1 MKIEVRDGNFFY
13 AKKKKEVKPFI
24 YESDISFT
32 LERGKIMAILGP
44 NGAGKTTLL
53 KCITGL
59 NDWRKGG
66 TYINDKPLTSLS
78 QKELWKK
85 IGYVP
90 QAHKMVFGFSIEDL
104 VVMGR
109 APYISSLAKPRK
121 EDYEKAHAALN
132 EVGIAHL
139 AKKSCNEVSGG
150 ELQLALIARTLVSD
164 PEVLILDEPESHLD
178 VQKQVVILETLKR
191 LARDHN
197 ISCIINTHYP
207 NHAFF
212 LADQVLMIAKE
223 KRAVIGNVH
232 EVMTESRMKEYFNIE
247 LRKLIFDEEDLL
259 FETMIPM
266 ALATKRDVA
275 DCKFNPEL

>member
-1 MKIEVRDGNFFY
+1 MKIEVREGNFCY
-13 AKKKKEVKPFI
+13 AKKKEVKPFI
-24 YESDISFT
+24 YESNISFT
-32 LERGKIMAILGP
+32 LEPGQIMAILGP

-59 NDWRKGG
+59 QDWRVGE
-66 TYINDKPLTSLS
+66 TLIDNVPLAKVS

-109 APYISSLAKPRK
+109 APYIGSLSKPRK
-121 EDYEKAHAALN
+121 EDYEKAHEALN
-132 EVGIAHL
+132 EVGIVHL

-164 PEVLILDEPESHLD
+164 PEILILDEPESHLD

-191 LARDHN
+191 LAKEHN

-207 NHAFF
+207 NHAFY

-223 KRAVIGNVH
+223 KKAVIGAVH
-232 EVMTESRMKEYFNIE
+232 EVMTESRMKEYFNID
-247 LRKLIFDEEDLL
+247 LRKLIFEEEDLL
-259 FETMIPM
+259 FETMVPL
-266 ALATKRDVA
+266 ALAAKRDISE
-275 DCKFNPEL
+275 CRFNSFE

>member
-1 MKIEVRDGNFFY
+1 MKIEVREGNFCY
-13 AKKKKEVKPFI
+13 AKKKEVKPFI
-24 YESDISFT
+24 YESNISFT
-32 LERGKIMAILGP
+32 LEPGQIMAILGP

-59 NDWRKGG
+59 QDWRVGE
-66 TYINDKPLTSLS
+66 TLIDNVPLAKVS

-109 APYISSLAKPRK
+109 APYIGSLSKPRK
-121 EDYEKAHAALN
+121 EDYEKAQEALN
-132 EVGIAHL
+132 EVGIVHL

-150 ELQLALIARTLVSD
+150 ELQLALIARTLVSN
-164 PEVLILDEPESHLD
+164 PEILILDEPESHLD

-191 LARDHN
+191 LAKEHR

-207 NHAFF
+207 NHAFY

-223 KRAVIGNVH
+223 KKAVIGAVH
-232 EVMTESRMKEYFNIE
+232 EVMTESRMKEYFNID
-247 LRKLIFDEEDLL
+247 LRKLIFEEEDLL
-259 FETMIPM
+259 FETMVPL
-266 ALATKRDVA
+266 ALAAKRDISE
-275 DCKFNPEL
+275 CRFNSFE

>member
-1 MKIEVRDGNFFY
+1 MKIEVREGNFCY
-13 AKKKKEVKPFI
+13 AKKKEVKPFI
-24 YESDISFT
+24 YESNISFT
-32 LERGKIMAILGP
+32 LEPGQIMAILGP

-59 NDWRKGG
+59 HDWRVGE
-66 TYINDKPLTSLS
+66 TLIDNVPLAKVS

-109 APYISSLAKPRK
+109 APYIGSLSKPRK
-121 EDYEKAHAALN
+121 EDYEKAHEALN
-132 EVGIAHL
+132 EVGIVHL

-150 ELQLALIARTLVSD
+150 ELQLALIARTLVSN
-164 PEVLILDEPESHLD
+164 PEILILDEPESHLD

-191 LARDHN
+191 LAKEHR

-207 NHAFF
+207 NHAFY

-223 KRAVIGNVH
+223 KKAVIGAVH
-232 EVMTESRMKEYFNIE
+232 EVMTESRMKEYFNID
-247 LRKLIFDEEDLL
+247 LRKLIFEEEDLL
-259 FETMIPM
+259 FETMVPL
-266 ALATKRDVA
+266 ALAAKRDISE
-275 DCKFNPEL
+275 CRFNSFE

>member
-1 MKIEVRDGNFFY
+1 MKIEVREGNFCY
-13 AKKKKEVKPFI
+13 AKKKEVKPFI
-24 YESDISFT
+24 YESNISFT
-32 LERGKIMAILGP
+32 LEPGKIMAILGP

-59 NDWRKGG
+59 QGWRVGE
-66 TYINDKPLTSLS
+66 TLIDDVPLAKVS

-109 APYISSLAKPRK
+109 APYIGSLSKPRK
-121 EDYEKAHAALN
+121 EDYEKAHEALN
-132 EVGIAHL
+132 EVGIVHL

-150 ELQLALIARTLVSD
+150 ELQLALIARTLVSN
-164 PEVLILDEPESHLD
+164 PEILILDEPESHLD

-191 LARDHN
+191 LAKEHR

-207 NHAFF
+207 NHAFY

-223 KRAVIGNVH
+223 KKAVIGAVH
-232 EVMTESRMKEYFNIE
+232 EVMTESRMKEYFNID
-247 LRKLIFDEEDLL
+247 LRKLIFEEEDLL
-259 FETMIPM
+259 FETMVPL
-266 ALATKRDVA
+266 ALAAKRDISE
-275 DCKFNPEL
+275 CRFNSFE

>member
-1 MKIEVRDGNFFY
+1 MKIEVREGNFSYGKKREQKPLLY
-13 AKKKKEVKPFI
+13 ASNIE
-24 YESDISFT
+24 FT
-32 LERGKIMAILGP
+32 LARGEIMAILGP

-59 NDWRKGG
+59 MDWKQGE
-66 TYINDKPLTSLS
+66 TLIDDVPLKKIP
-78 QKELWKK
+78 QKELWKR

-109 APYISSLAKPRK
+109 APYISSMSKPRK
-121 EDYEKAHAALN
+121 QDYEKAHIALG
-132 EVGIAHL
+132 EVGILHL

-164 PEVLILDEPESHLD
+164 PEILILDEPESHLD
-178 VQKQVVILETLKR
+178 IQKQVVILETLKK
-191 LARDHN
+191 LATNHN

-207 NHAFF
+207 NHAFY
-212 LADQVLMIAKE
+212 LADQILMIAKE
-223 KRAVIGNVH
+223 KRAVIGDVKD
-232 EVMTESRMKEYFNIE
+232 VMTESRMREYFNID

-259 FETMIPM
+259 FETMIPL
-266 ALATKRDVA
+266 ALAAKRDVSE
-275 DCKFNPEL
+275 CRFNDFNE

>member
-1 MKIEVRDGNFFY
+1 MKIEVREGNFCY
-13 AKKKKEVKPFI
+13 AKKKEVKPFI
-24 YESDISFT
+24 YESNISFT
-32 LERGKIMAILGP
+32 LEPGKIMAILGP

-59 NDWRKGG
+59 QDWRVGE
-66 TYINDKPLTSLS
+66 TLIDDVPLAKVS

-109 APYISSLAKPRK
+109 APYIGSLSKPRK
-121 EDYEKAHAALN
+121 EDYEKAHEALN
-132 EVGIAHL
+132 EVGIVHL

-150 ELQLALIARTLVSD
+150 ELQLALIARTLVSN
-164 PEVLILDEPESHLD
+164 PEILILDEPESHLD

-191 LARDHN
+191 LAKEHR

-207 NHAFF
+207 NHAFY

-223 KRAVIGNVH
+223 KKAVIGAVH
-232 EVMTESRMKEYFNIE
+232 EVMTESRMKEYFNID
-247 LRKLIFDEEDLL
+247 LRKLIFEEEDLL
-259 FETMIPM
+259 FETMVPL
-266 ALATKRDVA
+266 ALAAKRDISE
-275 DCKFNPEL
+275 CRFNSFE

>member
-1 MKIEVRDGNFFY
+1 MKIEVREGNFCY
-13 AKKKKEVKPFI
+13 AKKKEVKPFI
-24 YESDISFT
+24 YESNISFT
-32 LERGKIMAILGP
+32 LEPGKIMAILGP

-59 NDWRKGG
+59 HDWRVGE
-66 TYINDKPLTSLS
+66 TLIDDVPLPKVP

-109 APYISSLAKPRK
+109 APYIGSLSKPRK
-121 EDYEKAHAALN
+121 EDYEKAHEALN
-132 EVGIAHL
+132 EVGIVHL

-150 ELQLALIARTLVSD
+150 ELQLALIARTLVSN
-164 PEVLILDEPESHLD
+164 PEILILDEPESHLD

-191 LARDHN
+191 LSKEHN

-207 NHAFF
+207 NHAFY

-223 KRAVIGNVH
+223 KKAVIGAVH

-247 LRKLIFDEEDLL
+247 LRKLIFEEADLL
-259 FETMIPM
+259 FETMVPL
-266 ALATKRDVA
+266 ALAAKRDISE
-275 DCKFNPEL
+275 CRFNNFE

>member
-1 MKIEVRDGNFFY
+1 MKIEVREGNFCY
-13 AKKKKEVKPFI
+13 AKKKEVKPFI
-24 YESDISFT
+24 YESNISFT
-32 LERGKIMAILGP
+32 LEPGQIMAILGP

-59 NDWRKGG
+59 HDWRVGE
-66 TYINDKPLTSLS
+66 TLIDDVPLAKVS

-109 APYISSLAKPRK
+109 APYIGSLSKPRK
-121 EDYEKAHAALN
+121 EDYEKAHEALN
-132 EVGIAHL
+132 EVGIVHL

-150 ELQLALIARTLVSD
+150 ELQLALIARTLVSN
-164 PEVLILDEPESHLD
+164 PEILILDEPESHLD

-191 LARDHN
+191 LAKEHR

-207 NHAFF
+207 NHAFY

-223 KRAVIGNVH
+223 KKAVIGAVH
-232 EVMTESRMKEYFNIE
+232 EVMTESRMKEYFNID
-247 LRKLIFDEEDLL
+247 LRKLIFEEEDLL
-259 FETMIPM
+259 FETMVPL
-266 ALATKRDVA
+266 ALAAKRDISE
-275 DCKFNPEL
+275 CRFNSFE

>member
-1 MKIEVRDGNFFY
+1 MKIEVREGNFCY
-13 AKKKKEVKPFI
+13 AKKKEVKPFI
-24 YESDISFT
+24 YESNISFT
-32 LERGKIMAILGP
+32 LEPGKIMAILGP

-59 NDWRKGG
+59 HDWRVGE
-66 TYINDKPLTSLS
+66 TFIDDVPLQKVS

-90 QAHKMVFGFSIEDL
+90 QAHKMVFGFTIEDL

-109 APYISSLAKPRK
+109 APYIGSLSKPRK
-121 EDYEKAHAALN
+121 EDYEKAHEALN
-132 EVGIAHL
+132 EVGIVHL

-150 ELQLALIARTLVSD
+150 ELQLALIARTLVSN
-164 PEVLILDEPESHLD
+164 PEILILDEPESHLD

-191 LARDHN
+191 LSKEHN

-207 NHAFF
+207 NHAFY

-223 KRAVIGNVH
+223 KKAVIGAVH

-247 LRKLIFDEEDLL
+247 LRKLIFEEADLL
-259 FETMIPM
+259 FETMVPL
-266 ALATKRDVA
+266 ALAAKRNISE
-275 DCKFNPEL
+275 CRFNNFE